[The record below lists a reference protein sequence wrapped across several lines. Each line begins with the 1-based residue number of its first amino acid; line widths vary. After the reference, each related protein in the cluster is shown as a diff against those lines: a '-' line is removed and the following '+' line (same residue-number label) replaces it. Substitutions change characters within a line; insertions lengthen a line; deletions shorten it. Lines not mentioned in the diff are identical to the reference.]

1 MREQLILSLVVVGA
15 AACAAQPSRTT
26 LTSSTTNA
34 KAETYAC
41 NDQTVVRDSHAV
53 FAGSDERLALGWQDG
68 DGDHFVAWP
77 TSATKMETVEY
88 VMPADPRDNAIQRIY
103 DTSKGKSRADWRM
116 VKENVCTAKRGYTS
130 ALAMFSEGKSFD
142 TLATELDISR
152 KDAEKL
158 VHDAMITVQ
167 KRYFRER

>member
-26 LTSSTTNA
+26 LTNPTIA
-34 KAETYAC
+34 KDAYAC
-41 NDQTVVRDSHAV
+41 NDRMVVRDSHQV
-53 FAGSDERLALGWQDG
+53 FAGSDERLSLGWQDG

-77 TSATKMETVEY
+77 ASPTAMETVEY
-88 VMPADPRDNAIQRIY
+88 VMPADPRDNALQRVY

-130 ALAMFSEGKSFD
+130 ALAMFAEGKSFD
-142 TLATELDISR
+142 QLATEMDLSK
-152 KDAEKL
+152 KDARKL

-167 KRYFRER
+167 KRFYRDR

>member
-15 AACAAQPSRTT
+15 AACAVQPSRTT
-26 LTSSTTNA
+26 LKSGTTNA
-34 KAETYAC
+34 TEQYAC
-41 NDQTVVRDSHAV
+41 NDQTVVRDSRQV

-88 VMPADPRDNAIQRIY
+88 VMPSDPKNNAIQRIY

-116 VKENVCTAKRGYTS
+116 VKENVCTAKRGYSS

-142 TLATELDISR
+142 TLASELDISR

-158 VHDAMITVQ
+158 VHDAMMTVQ